1 MLPDWNVL
9 VRLEPEE
16 LAGVLIVH
24 MNSLT
29 PYEQQNLNRHNFWLS
44 GEIKAYPQDSHE
56 NVTRALSE
64 AWAWLE
70 RECLVAP
77 MPGRMEGWAFITRRG
92 KKLVDLSAYEAYR
105 RASALPR
112 ALLDPR
118 IDAHSYPS
126 FLRGAYDT
134 AVFEAMREIEVAV
147 RNATGWGDDKYGRT
161 LVGDAFAPLHGPL
174 TDKSLHPD
182 EQKAMAALFAGAI
195 GLYKNPTSH
204 RSNVIT
210 DPVVAAEIIMLA
222 SHLLK
227 IVDSRSPAV
236 NGADS
241 APTTY
246 I

>member
-1 MLPDWNVL
+1 MIPDWQDL

-29 PYEQQNLNRHNFWLS
+29 PHERQSLNRHNFWLG
-44 GEIKAYPQDSHE
+44 GEVRAYPEESRE

-92 KKLVDLSAYEAYR
+92 QKLIDPNAYEAYR
-105 RASALPR
+105 RASVLPR

-118 IDAHSYPS
+118 IDAHCYPA
-126 FLRGAYDT
+126 FLRGEYGM
-134 AVFEAMREIEVAV
+134 AVFGAMLEVEVAARNAAGLGPEKFGVPLMFEAFATDRGPLADKATLRAEQEAMA
-147 RNATGWGDDKYGRT
+147 
-161 LVGDAFAPLHGPL
+161 
-174 TDKSLHPD
+174 S
-182 EQKAMAALFAGAI
+182 LFAGAI
-195 GLYKNPTSH
+195 GVYKNPASH
-204 RSNVIT
+204 RSSVIT

-227 IVDSRSPAV
+227 IVDSRTRAAASP
-236 NGADS
+236 S
-241 APTTY
+241 L
-246 I
+246 

>member
-1 MLPDWNVL
+1 MSKSIISMIPDWNDL

-29 PYEQQNLNRHNFWLS
+29 AYEQQNLNRHNFWLG
-44 GEIKAYPQDSHE
+44 GEIKAYPTESHE
-56 NVTRALSE
+56 NVSKALSE

-70 RECLVAP
+70 RDCLVAP

-92 KKLVDLSAYEAYR
+92 QKLVDLDAYEAYR

-118 IDAHSYPS
+118 IDAHCYPS

-134 AVFEAMREIEVAV
+134 AVFEAMREVEVAV
-147 RNATGWGDDKYGRT
+147 RNAAGWGPERYGRQ
-161 LVGDAFAPLHGPL
+161 LMLDAFAPTTGPL
-174 TDKSLHPD
+174 SDKQALRT
-182 EQKAMAALFAGAI
+182 EQEGMMFLFAGAI
-195 GLYKNPTSH
+195 GLYKNPSSH
-204 RSNVIT
+204 QSNVIT
-210 DPVVAAEIIMLA
+210 EPTVAAEIIMLA

-227 IVDSRSPAV
+227 IVDSRTPATSP
-236 NGADS
+236 S
-241 APTTY
+241 P
-246 I
+246 